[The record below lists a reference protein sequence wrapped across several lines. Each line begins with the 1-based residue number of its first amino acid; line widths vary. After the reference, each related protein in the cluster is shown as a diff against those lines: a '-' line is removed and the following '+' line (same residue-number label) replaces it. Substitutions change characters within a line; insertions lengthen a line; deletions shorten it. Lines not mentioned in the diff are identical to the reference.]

1 MARRLRSV
9 TGLVP
14 LLLLAILARAT
25 TASANHPDVA
35 SRDVGVAANHNVAD
49 GIALND
55 TRSLLEIGVT
65 PTHRASRKLGI
76 LPFPGF
82 LKCALVAYMD
92 AGSVQSIFG
101 GDPGADG
108 VALVQVYRYNGR
120 TNVNIRLRAHAL
132 SSSPI
137 TQTVNKAY
145 SGSNGL
151 PVWVVSGQWSRDN
164 NNDVYTLQKWY
175 YEANK
180 KYPPGS
186 TSSVY
191 SIVRAMAADPRR
203 YYALVSSLTRP
214 LGAIRGQFRRTLP
227 FLLYPWN
234 PC

>member
-76 LPFPGF
+76 LP
-82 LKCALVAYMD
+82 
-92 AGSVQSIFG
+92 
-101 GDPGADG
+101 
-108 VALVQVYRYNGR
+108 YNGR